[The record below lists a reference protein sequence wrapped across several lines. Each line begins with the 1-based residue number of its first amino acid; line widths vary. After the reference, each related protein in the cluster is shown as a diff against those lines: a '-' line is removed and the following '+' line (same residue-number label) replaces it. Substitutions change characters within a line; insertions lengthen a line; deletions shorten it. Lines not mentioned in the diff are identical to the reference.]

1 MKTWKKV
8 LLIISSIT
16 AVIGISCIIIGL
28 VLGVNWGEIRSM
40 VTNGYF
46 SFTIFDWEEGS
57 GIRWDSETSNKE
69 ESFSGIKNLEVDV
82 DYSSVVLKNYD
93 GSDVKVDA
101 RGIAATKFKV
111 REKGN
116 TLYIEDKTHRPVDS
130 SEITIYLP
138 KDSQM
143 QEVSLDAGAGEII
156 LDTLNAHEFSSE
168 IGGGRLYISEKL
180 TAYEIDCSVGA
191 GQMDLASLSGT
202 EIELDCGAG
211 QITATLEGTQED
223 YSLEAECGLGQIQF
237 GDESYGALNDRI
249 SRGDGKREIKLDCG
263 VGQIDIQFSRSLSET

>member
-28 VLGVNWGEIRSM
+28 VLGVSWGEIRSM

-46 SFTIFDWEEGS
+46 SFTIFDWEKDS

-82 DYSSVVLKNYD
+82 DYSSVVLKNYN
-93 GSDVKVDA
+93 GSEVKVDA
-101 RGIAATKFKV
+101 RGIASEKFKV
-111 REKGN
+111 RKKGS
-116 TLYIEDKTHRPVDS
+116 TLCIEDKTHRPTDS
-130 SEITIYLP
+130 SEITVYLP
-138 KDSQM
+138 EDSQM

-156 LDTLNAHEFSSE
+156 LDTLNVHEFSSE

-180 TAYEIDCSVGA
+180 TAREIDCSVGA

-211 QITATLEGTQED
+211 QVTATLEGTQED

-237 GDESYGALNDRI
+237 GDESYGALNDSI

-263 VGQIDIQFSRSLSET
+263 VGQIDIQFSRSLNEK

>member
-8 LLIISSIT
+8 LLIISSI
-16 AVIGISCIIIGL
+16 AAGIGIGCIIIGL
-28 VLGVNWGEIRSM
+28 ILGVNWREIKSM

-46 SFTIFDWEEGS
+46 SFTMFDWEDGS
-57 GIRWDSETSNKE
+57 GIRWDSETGDKE
-69 ESFSGIKNLEVDV
+69 ESFSGRKNLEVDV

-138 KDSQM
+138 KDGQM

-156 LDTLNAHEFSSE
+156 LDTLNTHKFSSE

-180 TAYEIDCSVGA
+180 TAHEIDCSVGA
-191 GQMDLASLSGT
+191 GQMDLASLSGVS
-202 EIELDCGAG
+202 IELDCGAG

-237 GDESYGALNDRI
+237 GDESYGSLNDQI
-249 SRGDGKREIKLDCG
+249 SSGDGNRRIELDCG
-263 VGQIDIQFSRSLSET
+263 VGQIDIQFSHS

>member
-16 AVIGISCIIIGL
+16 AGIGIGCIIIGL
-28 VLGVNWGEIRSM
+28 ILGVNWREIKSM

-46 SFTIFDWEEGS
+46 SFTMFEWEDDL
-57 GIRWDSETSNKE
+57 GIRWDSETSDKE

-101 RGIAATKFKV
+101 RGIAAAKFKV

-116 TLYIEDKTHRPVDS
+116 TLYIEDKTHRTVDS

-180 TAYEIDCSVGA
+180 TAHEIDCSVGA

-202 EIELDCGAG
+202 DIELDCGAG

-237 GDESYGALNDRI
+237 GDESYGALNDQI
-249 SRGDGKREIKLDCG
+249 SSGDGKRKIKLDCG
-263 VGQIDIQFSRSLSET
+263 VGQIDIQFSHS